1 MRCIMGMR
9 IIIHHSKH
17 FPMQSKSICTIT
29 TTNGFRRKQNGC
41 RLRYIGKHPCVQLK
55 HDTNVSRILGTYHP
69 LYEGVF
75 VYRPLQKGDIMELF
89 APGKK
94 LLKNVNLQK
103 VGISTYQNLTFCI
116 GKNFN
121 ANPAKKRSKEV

>member
-1 MRCIMGMR
+1 M
-9 IIIHHSKH
+9 H
-17 FPMQSKSICTIT
+17 
-29 TTNGFRRKQNGC
+29 
-41 RLRYIGKHPCVQLK
+41 
-55 HDTNVSRILGTYHP
+55 
-69 LYEGVF
+69 EGVF

-94 LLKNVNLQK
+94 LPKNVNLQK

-121 ANPAKKRSKEV
+121 ANSAKKRSKEVLNKPKYTKRGSFWGGWWEMTNFSSRPPSAKRQSPPSAKRQSPPAAKRQTAAKRQLSPGAKR

>member
-55 HDTNVSRILGTYHP
+55 HDTNVSRILGTYQ
-69 LYEGVF
+69 GVF
-75 VYRPLQKGDIMELF
+75 RVFGVSQKR
-89 APGKK
+89 KK
-94 LLKNVNLQK
+94 GRCKKVSKNSPYQN
-103 VGISTYQNLTFCI
+103 VGISTSQNLTFL
-116 GKNFN
+116 
-121 ANPAKKRSKEV
+121 